1 VVGSGLV
8 AGRLGSRT
16 MAGRQAGARPHG
28 RGDGDRWRRRP
39 RNSSRAVPSSVRSS
53 RVPLL
58 CLRHYCS
65 RWELAMAASSSSLP
79 RSCDPVYEVWSPPRG
94 STRVLLLAACSHARA
109 DRARTR
115 GQRPPQWMM
124 VSWSRR
130 RASTVRTRRRSCAA
144 LAAGRWPVGQQ
155 EPRPA
160 AHRTPPRTPPA
171 RAPCAVPTY
180 VHHHPSSRVVL
191 PVRAVGRDE
200 MTRSPGTRREFSS
213 APVTV
218 DTAGW
223 AISFFFS
230 FARRVRVPAGWF
242 PALHNRHRPACQFIV
257 TRDRARPPARPC
269 RPRARSA
276 LALALACRPETRRP
290 FPNQRASLL
299 LPGRLLPRPVLTPR
313 EQKRHAPMRAH
324 ARHSGFPSTSR

>member
-223 AISFFFS
+223 AISFFFLS
-230 FARRVRVPAGWF
+230 PGACVCRPAGSRRCTTDTDQL
-242 PALHNRHRPACQFIV
+242 ASSSSLA
-257 TRDRARPPARPC
+257 TARAR
-269 RPRARSA
+269 
-276 LALALACRPETRRP
+276 L
-290 FPNQRASLL
+290 
-299 LPGRLLPRPVLTPR
+299 
-313 EQKRHAPMRAH
+313 H
-324 ARHSGFPSTSR
+324 ARAVPVRAARWRWRWLAGRKRGGHFPIKEPLSCFRVVFFLVQS